1 MEIRKMKEFSIVTPE
16 FNSYE
21 VNLTKTDLIPNL
33 SDINTSKH
41 NAACIN
47 KAIEEISVS
56 GGGTLNIP
64 DGMFITGPI
73 RLLSNVNLHLNRQTV
88 LKFSKNSEEYPLI
101 ITNYEGQ
108 ECIRTVSPI
117 SANNAVNIA
126 ITGNGVIDGSG
137 DEWRPIKE
145 FKLTNRAW
153 NALFE
158 KSEYVLDTKEGGVW
172 FPTKSSF
179 EGNRLNIQKGYEG
192 KSDDEVLELAKPY
205 YDFYRP
211 VLISLKQ
218 CDKVLL
224 EGVTFK
230 NSPAWN
236 IHPFFCTNLTV
247 RNINVNN
254 AYHAQNGDGI
264 DIESCN
270 GVEIYNS
277 RFETGDDAICVKSG
291 KNAVA
296 RTIKGPCENVYI
308 HDCLVNEGHGGFV
321 IGSEMSRGVKNVYVK
336 DCLFLGTDVGIRM
349 KSALGRGGVVEN
361 IHIENVNMMNIINEG
376 IIMTMSYVLNSL
388 NRNEVIAKENEE
400 DIPFFK
406 NITID
411 KVNCVGAKHAIK
423 IEPLVGR
430 EDTISDITITN
441 STFENCGESVI
452 KGVNINI
459 EK

>member
-1 MEIRKMKEFSIVTPE
+1 MREFSIVTPE

-179 EGNRLNIQKGYEG
+179 EGNRLNIQKGFEG

-211 VLISLKQ
+211 VLISLKH

-296 RTIKGPCENVYI
+296 RTIAGPCENVYI

>member
-1 MEIRKMKEFSIVTPE
+1 MREFSIVTPE

-21 VNLTKTDLIPNL
+21 VNLSMTDLIPNL

-153 NALFE
+153 NALLE

-211 VLISLKQ
+211 VLISLKH

-296 RTIKGPCENVYI
+296 RTIVGPCENVYI

>member
-1 MEIRKMKEFSIVTPE
+1 MKEFSIVTPE

-64 DGMFITGPI
+64 DGMWITGPI

-153 NALFE
+153 NALLE

-179 EGNRLNIQKGYEG
+179 EGNRLNIQKGFEG

-211 VLISLKQ
+211 VLISLKH

-296 RTIKGPCENVYI
+296 RTIVGPCENVYI

>member
-1 MEIRKMKEFSIVTPE
+1 MREFSIVTPE

-64 DGMFITGPI
+64 DGMWITGPI

-211 VLISLKQ
+211 VLISLKH

>member
-1 MEIRKMKEFSIVTPE
+1 MKEFSIVTPE

-153 NALFE
+153 NALLE

-211 VLISLKQ
+211 VLISLKH

-296 RTIKGPCENVYI
+296 RTIVGPCENVYI

>member
-1 MEIRKMKEFSIVTPE
+1 MREFSIVTPE

-64 DGMFITGPI
+64 DGMWITGPI

-153 NALFE
+153 NALLE

-179 EGNRLNIQKGYEG
+179 EGNRLNIQKGFEG

-211 VLISLKQ
+211 VLISLKH

-247 RNINVNN
+247 RNIR
-254 AYHAQNGDGI
+254 
-264 DIESCN
+264 
-270 GVEIYNS
+270 VED
-277 RFETGDDAICVKSG
+277 ELA
-291 KNAVA
+291 
-296 RTIKGPCENVYI
+296 
-308 HDCLVNEGHGGFV
+308 
-321 IGSEMSRGVKNVYVK
+321 
-336 DCLFLGTDVGIRM
+336 
-349 KSALGRGGVVEN
+349 
-361 IHIENVNMMNIINEG
+361 
-376 IIMTMSYVLNSL
+376 
-388 NRNEVIAKENEE
+388 
-400 DIPFFK
+400 
-406 NITID
+406 
-411 KVNCVGAKHAIK
+411 
-423 IEPLVGR
+423 
-430 EDTISDITITN
+430 
-441 STFENCGESVI
+441 
-452 KGVNINI
+452 
-459 EK
+459 

>member
-1 MEIRKMKEFSIVTPE
+1 MREFSIVTPE

-153 NALFE
+153 NALLT

-179 EGNRLNIQKGYEG
+179 EGNRLNIQKGFEG

-211 VLISLKQ
+211 VLISLKH

-296 RTIKGPCENVYI
+296 RTIIGPCENVYI

>member
-1 MEIRKMKEFSIVTPE
+1 MREFSIVTPE

-21 VNLTKTDLIPNL
+21 VNLSMTDLIPNL

-153 NALFE
+153 NALLA

-179 EGNRLNIQKGYEG
+179 EGNSLNIQKGYEG

-211 VLISLKQ
+211 VLISLKH

-296 RTIKGPCENVYI
+296 RTIVGPCENVYI

-411 KVNCVGAKHAIK
+411 TVNCVGAKHAIK